1 MVKIILKLIDPE
13 LIKTFFAAGGFIL
26 SVINFWF
33 LFVKQRTNFDVKINE
48 IVDSRVEFY
57 IEFIFINKSNKPFSI
72 TGIETTSNNEK
83 FEVVYHV
90 ENIMSRKYFDDNHK
104 THGLPINLS
113 AYQTQKCYLQ
123 FMKNENDKTFD
134 YKSLKFK
141 IATSRKTKKFK
152 ISIGKDL
159 LVELSDLYTK

>member
-1 MVKIILKLIDPE
+1 MVINILKYIDVE
-13 LIKTFFAAGGFIL
+13 LIKTVLAIGGFIL

-33 LFVKQRTNFDVKINE
+33 LFWKQRTKFDVKINE
-48 IVDSRVEFY
+48 IVDSRAEFY

-83 FEVVYHV
+83 IEIVYHV
-90 ENIMSRKYFDDNHK
+90 ENIMSRQFFDDHHK

-123 FMKNENDKTFD
+123 FMKNEIDKPFD
-134 YKSLKFK
+134 YKSLNFK
-141 IATSRKTKKFK
+141 IATSRKTKKFE
-152 ISIGKDL
+152 ISTGKDL
-159 LVELSDLYTK
+159 LVGLTDLYTK